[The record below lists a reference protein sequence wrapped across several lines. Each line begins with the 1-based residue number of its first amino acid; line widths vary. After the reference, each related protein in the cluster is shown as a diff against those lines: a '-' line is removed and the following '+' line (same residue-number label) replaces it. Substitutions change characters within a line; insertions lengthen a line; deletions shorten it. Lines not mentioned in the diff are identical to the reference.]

1 MLHEVPQEADSV
13 VFACELAASDT
24 PYCIMPYLV
33 QPSGAVE
40 MHPELA
46 VRISIYADVP
56 FTLGD
61 ARKGADGQEHGV
73 RADGT
78 GCICWGYGRYPN
90 LQNESLCWQL
100 RLFNS
105 LKRMERGMERQLKFL
120 EGLQPHEVQ

>member
-1 MLHEVPQEADSV
+1 MEP
-13 VFACELAASDT
+13 DT
-24 PYCIMPYLV
+24 ATVPYCIMPYLV
-33 QPSGAVE
+33 QPSGAIQ

-78 GCICWGYGRYPN
+78 GCICWGYGKYPSA
-90 LQNESLCWQL
+90 QNESLCIVL
-100 RLFNS
+100 RVHNS
-105 LKRMERGMERQLKFL
+105 LKRMERGMERQLKYL
-120 EGLQPHEVQ
+120 DTLMPAQVHEKMKS